1 MTMPRPS
8 FVTSSGPSPV
18 LGFMAA
24 IVISLMSFIPIKDQ
38 YPARGDLRSTKTG
51 RLSPVNARSALF
63 DLYADHLLTRGGVAP
78 VAALVRLMAPLGIAA
93 PAVRTAVSRMVR
105 QGWLTPV
112 TLAEGAGY
120 ELTPKAVTRLDEAT
134 QRVYRR
140 VAPEWDGNWH
150 LLVVGRVADRGAR
163 ERLRSGLSFL
173 GYAALD
179 DATWVAPRPSAEV
192 DELLHAEGVRAE
204 HFTAVYDGD
213 PAGLLQ
219 RAWDLDALGRSYERW
234 LEHAGRILERGAVA
248 GSSDEPDPD
257 RDAFA
262 ARSRL
267 VHEWR
272 KFLFADPGL
281 PRVLLPGDWAG
292 TRAAAFFTDEA
303 ERLRPPAT
311 RFLDR
316 CLA

>member
-1 MTMPRPS
+1 M
-8 FVTSSGPSPV
+8 
-18 LGFMAA
+18 
-24 IVISLMSFIPIKDQ
+24 
-38 YPARGDLRSTKTG
+38 
-51 RLSPVNARSALF
+51 NARSALF
-63 DLYADHLLTRGGVAP
+63 DLYADHLLTRGGAAP
-78 VAALVRLMAPLGIAA
+78 VAGLVRLMAPLGIAA

-105 QGWLTPV
+105 QGWLSP
-112 TLAEGAGY
+112 LSLPEGAGY
-120 ELTPKAVTRLDEAT
+120 ELTAKAVTRLDEAT

-140 VAPEWDGNWH
+140 VAPEWDGHWH
-150 LLVVGRVADRGAR
+150 LLVVRRVAERGAR

-173 GYAALD
+173 GYALLD
-179 DATWVAPRPSAEV
+179 DATWIAPRPSTEV

-234 LEHAGRILERGAVA
+234 LEHAGEILQRGAVA
-248 GSSDEPDPD
+248 PGDEDLDGPDGD

-281 PRVLLPGDWAG
+281 PRVLLPEDWAG

-303 ERLRPPAT
+303 ERLRPAAT
-311 RFLDR
+311 RFLTR
-316 CLA
+316 CLT